1 MAIGQV
7 TRVTG
12 AQVWVSLPTVL
23 PGAEVGPLDAVA
35 GDYAVGDRVLVA
47 SLEDDAFVVIGE
59 LG

>member
-7 TRVTG
+7 TRASG
-12 AQVWVSLPTVL
+12 GRVWVSLPTVL

-35 GDYAVGDRVLVA
+35 GDYAAGDRVLVS
-47 SLEDDAFVVIGE
+47 SLEDDGFVVIGE